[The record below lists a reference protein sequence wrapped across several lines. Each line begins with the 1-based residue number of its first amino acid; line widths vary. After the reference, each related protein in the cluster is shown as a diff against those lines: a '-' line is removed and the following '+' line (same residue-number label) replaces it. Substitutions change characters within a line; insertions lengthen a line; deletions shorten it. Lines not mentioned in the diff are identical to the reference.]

1 MDEVAD
7 SLRPMDWVRWV
18 LELLDGS
25 HTAVAPQIIERTI
38 VIREGGVSAIQWVT
52 AGIAVVAAAFTGI
65 GARTAL
71 RTWKRSEAER
81 QREAANQ
88 RRAQASRVVATMTMD
103 TVPTRWSAWRAQ
115 ADVHNHSDLPIFKG
129 AVEITDAIE
138 DNTVVREFKT
148 APPGVS
154 TFFGNGY
161 TVGAS
166 AKREKALAVT
176 LYFEDADNVS
186 WVREAD
192 GTLHEFND
200 DYYGPVTE
208 EQPEPNR
215 TKKFWTKEFWD
226 GRSVKAADPAG

>member
-25 HTAVAPQIIERTI
+25 NTAVAPQIIERTI
-38 VIREGGVSAIQWVT
+38 VIREGGVSAFQWVT
-52 AGIAVVAAAFTGI
+52 VGIAIIAAGFAGL
-65 GARTAL
+65 GARTAQ
-71 RTWKRSEAER
+71 RTWTRSEAER
-81 QREAANQ
+81 RQEAATQ
-88 RRAQASRVVATMTMD
+88 RRDQASRVVATMTMD
-103 TVPTRWSAWRAQ
+103 SVPTRWSTWRAQ
-115 ADVHNHSDLPIFKG
+115 ADVHNHSGLPIFKG
-129 AVEITDAIE
+129 TVEITDSIE
-138 DNTVVREFKT
+138 DTSVSREFKT

-154 TFFGNGY
+154 TFFGNDY
-161 TVGAS
+161 TVGAT
-166 AKREKALAVT
+166 AEREHALAVT